1 MDFARTELIVEDVT
15 VREGSKNPTGIA
27 PTRATLLVDGREV
40 AMSGEHPIIVEA
52 NFEALTTATVT
63 ILIDKVTMQQVNKP

>member
-15 VREGSKNPTGIA
+15 VREGSKNSTGIA

-40 AMSGEHPIIVEA
+40 AMSCDHPISVEA
-52 NFEALTTATVT
+52 NFDTLTVVTVT
-63 ILIDKVTMQQVNKP
+63 ILIDKVTMQQVNKL

>member
-15 VREGSKNPTGIA
+15 VRECSKNSTGIA

-52 NFEALTTATVT
+52 NFDALTTITVT

>member
-15 VREGSKNPTGIA
+15 VREGSKNSTGIV
-27 PTRATLLVDGREV
+27 PTKATLLVDGREV

-52 NFEALTTATVT
+52 NFDAFTTVTVT

>member
-15 VREGSKNPTGIA
+15 VREGSKNSTGIA

-40 AMSGEHPIIVEA
+40 AMSADHPIIVEA

-63 ILIDKVTMQQVNKP
+63 ILIDKVTMQQVRTP

>member
-15 VREGSKNPTGIA
+15 VRECSKNSTGIV
-27 PTRATLLVDGREV
+27 PTKVTLLVDGREV

-52 NFEALTTATVT
+52 NFDALTTVTVT

>member
-15 VREGSKNPTGIA
+15 VREVSKNSTGIA

-40 AMSGEHPIIVEA
+40 AMSADHPIIVETG
-52 NFEALTTATVT
+52 FETLTVVTVT
-63 ILIDKVTMQQVNKP
+63 ILIDKVTMQQVRTP

>member
-1 MDFARTELIVEDVT
+1 MDFARTELIVEDAIVSG
-15 VREGSKNPTGIA
+15 GSENPTGIV

-52 NFEALTTATVT
+52 NFDALTTVTVT

>member
-15 VREGSKNPTGIA
+15 VREGSKNSTGIV
-27 PTRATLLVDGREV
+27 PTKAALLVDGREV

-52 NFEALTTATVT
+52 NFDALTTVTVT

>member
-1 MDFARTELIVEDVT
+1 MDFARTELIVEDVI
-15 VREGSKNPTGIA
+15 VRECSKNSTGIV
-27 PTRATLLVDGREV
+27 PTKAALLVDGREV

-52 NFEALTTATVT
+52 NFDALTTVTVT

>member
-15 VREGSKNPTGIA
+15 VREGSKNPTGIV

-40 AMSGEHPIIVEA
+40 ALSGEHPIIVEA
-52 NFEALTTATVT
+52 NFEALTTVTVT
-63 ILIDKVTMQQVNKP
+63 ILIDKVIMQQASTL

>member
-52 NFEALTTATVT
+52 NFEALITATVT
-63 ILIDKVTMQQVNKP
+63 ILIDKVTMQQVSKP

>member
-15 VREGSKNPTGIA
+15 VREGSKNSTGIV
-27 PTRATLLVDGREV
+27 PTKATLLVDGREV

-52 NFEALTTATVT
+52 NFDALTTVTVT

>member
-15 VREGSKNPTGIA
+15 VCEGSKNSTGIV

-40 AMSGEHPIIVEA
+40 AMSGDHPIIVEA
-52 NFEALTTATVT
+52 NFETLTVVTVT
-63 ILIDKVTMQQVNKP
+63 ILIDKVIMQQVNKP